1 MKVDYLAKHSF
12 FSGIDRAELEK
23 VAKIMEDED
32 YKRGSAIIKEGE
44 VTRGVYLIISGQA
57 TVRKKFKHKDGYRDL
72 VVLHPGDAFGE
83 VEFLDIQPAA
93 ASVVATEDVKVY
105 MLTNRNLYNIK
116 NWNLQTFTMIIL
128 NLARDIARKLR
139 HMDDNAA
146 E

>member
-44 VTRGVYLIISGQA
+44 VTRGVYLIISGRA
-57 TVRKKFKHKDGYRDL
+57 TVRKKYKHKDGYRDL
-72 VVLHPGDAFGE
+72 VVLNPGDAFGE

-139 HMDDNAA
+139 HMDDDAA